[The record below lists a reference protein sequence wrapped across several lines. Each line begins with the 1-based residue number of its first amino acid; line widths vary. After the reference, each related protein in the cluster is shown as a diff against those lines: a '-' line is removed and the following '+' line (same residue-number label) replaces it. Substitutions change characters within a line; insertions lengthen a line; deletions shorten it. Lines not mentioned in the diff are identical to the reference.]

1 MPVQETYEMR
11 VWSLG
16 WEDLLEKEMATHSS
30 IPAWRI
36 PREDRQA
43 QSIASQSHTQLKR
56 HSTRTL
62 LWALHTSSPCA
73 FSTCIVLLGK
83 SSAQFSHFLVSSLVT
98 QATLTVL
105 QLKLCISIAFTC
117 YFLKIILKF
126 LDFKN
131 FIIMS
136 MESSTVCDI
145 TDFSRKEVSWQL
157 SVQKF

>member
-1 MPVQETYEMR
+1 M
-11 VWSLG
+11 
-16 WEDLLEKEMATHSS
+16 
-30 IPAWRI
+30 
-36 PREDRQA
+36 
-43 QSIASQSHTQLKR
+43 
-56 HSTRTL
+56 
-62 LWALHTSSPCA
+62 
-73 FSTCIVLLGK
+73 LLGK

-105 QLKLCISIAFTC
+105 QLKLCINIAFTC

-131 FIIMS
+131 FLIMS

-145 TDFSRKEVSWQL
+145 TGFSRKEVWQL

>member
-1 MPVQETYEMR
+1 MR
-11 VWSLG
+11 LLSLG
-16 WEDLLEKEMATHSS
+16 QKDLLEEGMATHYS
-30 IPAWRI
+30 ILVWRI
-36 PREDRQA
+36 PWTEDCRVA
-43 QSIASQSHTQLKR
+43 KSHTQLKR
-56 HSTRTL
+56 HSTHTL
-62 LWALHTSSPCA
+62 VWALHSSSPCA
-73 FSTCIVLLGK
+73 FSTCIMLLGK

-105 QLKLCISIAFTC
+105 QLKLCINIAFTC

-131 FIIMS
+131 FLIMS

-145 TDFSRKEVSWQL
+145 TGFSRKEVWQL